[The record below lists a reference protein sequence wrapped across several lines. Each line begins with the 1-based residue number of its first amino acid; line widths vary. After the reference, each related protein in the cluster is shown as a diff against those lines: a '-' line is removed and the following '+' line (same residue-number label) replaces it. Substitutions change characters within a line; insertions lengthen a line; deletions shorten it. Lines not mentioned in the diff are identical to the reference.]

1 MVKVAVFLEV
11 TAKRFGFYCEV
22 NALQVKQVGQEV
34 RDAVDGVQ
42 RCLVQSSTTACGPF
56 RLTQQDLRTINHIL
70 TTLTTEQH
78 KIRFCLDHGNDEQ
91 LEQLNSR
98 SSLILVRKR
107 NTYKHICQGV
117 SSLLRDLFEI
127 AQSEQLVTVIGYFAL
142 GRTHFQVF
150 PTVLRPL
157 TNEKAKPCLLH
168 LVEDVKMALEELHSL
183 GYAHLDV
190 RLDNICLKKTQD
202 GLMAVLIDFDFT
214 METEQAME
222 KRGLVRR
229 SNMYRIP
236 DFKDESYSQNA
247 EKFDWWQLGLL
258 VAYCLTVH
266 HCSVRPDYHKFEIPK
281 ELCQYKFFKCAQKG
295 EPSSPR
301 ECERIAECSDDI
313 KYLF

>member
-1 MVKVAVFLEV
+1 M
-11 TAKRFGFYCEV
+11 
-22 NALQVKQVGQEV
+22 
-34 RDAVDGVQ
+34 
-42 RCLVQSSTTACGPF
+42 
-56 RLTQQDLRTINHIL
+56 
-70 TTLTTEQH
+70 
-78 KIRFCLDHGNDEQ
+78 
-91 LEQLNSR
+91 
-98 SSLILVRKR
+98 
-107 NTYKHICQGV
+107 
-117 SSLLRDLFEI
+117 
-127 AQSEQLVTVIGYFAL
+127 
-142 GRTHFQVF
+142 F

-157 TNEKAKPCLLH
+157 TNEEAKPCLLH

-258 VAYCLTVH
+258 VAYCLTVQ

-281 ELCQYKFFKCAQKG
+281 ELCQYEFFKCAQKG

>member
-1 MVKVAVFLEV
+1 M
-11 TAKRFGFYCEV
+11 
-22 NALQVKQVGQEV
+22 
-34 RDAVDGVQ
+34 
-42 RCLVQSSTTACGPF
+42 
-56 RLTQQDLRTINHIL
+56 
-70 TTLTTEQH
+70 
-78 KIRFCLDHGNDEQ
+78 
-91 LEQLNSR
+91 
-98 SSLILVRKR
+98 
-107 NTYKHICQGV
+107 
-117 SSLLRDLFEI
+117 
-127 AQSEQLVTVIGYFAL
+127 
-142 GRTHFQVF
+142 F

-157 TNEKAKPCLLH
+157 TNEEARPCLLH

-222 KRGLVRR
+222 KRALVRR

-258 VAYCLTVH
+258 VAYCLTLH

-281 ELCQYKFFKCAQKG
+281 ELCQYEFVSTTNVNILCLNAYNSYKYRRKCTY
-295 EPSSPR
+295 SR
-301 ECERIAECSDDI
+301 YVLVWYIAILLMLRS
-313 KYLF
+313 YLFLDLYCMATPTRTAIDEVCRKTKRLPAAVENCQGSVV